1 MFFNYIYPGMICLL
15 EFMMWKVKNLSSI
28 HEKIYINFKSFVSLL
43 DWLHTLHTSFALLN
57 YSMRRVPFVCCLYF
71 LVSLVLFQ
79 SQLRAHVL
87 LHRIALELRQLFLF
101 LLTQLLSCN
110 NWCSNSIHRFYAHK
124 MEYTN
129 KCITIVSMWIYMF
142 YFYARMFFNI

>member
-1 MFFNYIYPGMICLL
+1 MICLL
-15 EFMMWKVKNLSSI
+15 EFMMWKVKDLSSI
-28 HEKIYINFKSFVSLL
+28 HEKIYINFKCFVSLL
-43 DWLHTLHTSFALLN
+43 DWLHTLHASFALLN
-57 YSMRRVPFVCCLYF
+57 YSLRRVPFVCCLYF

-142 YFYARMFFNI
+142 YFYARMFLNI

>member
-1 MFFNYIYPGMICLL
+1 
-15 EFMMWKVKNLSSI
+15 MMCKVKVSPI

-110 NWCSNSIHRFYAHK
+110 NWCSNSIHRFYAPK
-124 MEYTN
+124 LE
-129 KCITIVSMWIYMF
+129 CINYYISILSMLMYMYCLF
-142 YFYARMFFNI
+142 P